1 MKLVSDSTVE
11 LLDVMGNDLSVVNAA
26 RVSFD
31 KQSDWDYEWAETEVD
46 VEGRVLTDY
55 QKRAGLKSKD
65 KKLIKYLYD
74 HNHWSPFAHAFL
86 KFRITAPISVARQL
100 GKHQVG
106 LAWNEVSRRYVS
118 YTPEI
123 YNPTVWRAKATDK
136 KQGSS
141 STEVYLE
148 PDSVTLMTIYEM
160 NVQSSVY
167 TYEQLL
173 KAGVC
178 EEQARLVLPQ
188 GAMTTFIWSGSLFAF
203 LRVCRLRTAPDA
215 QKETRDVA
223 TKIEE
228 ALRVHFPVSAETC
241 LNTKP

>member
-1 MKLVSDSTVE
+1 MLKLVSDSKVE
-11 LLDVMGNDLSVVNAA
+11 LLDVMGDDLSVVNAA

-31 KQSDWDYEWAETEVD
+31 KESYWQGLVNTN
-46 VEGRVLTDY
+46 VL
-55 QKRAGLKSKD
+55 KMAD

-106 LAWNEVSRRYVS
+106 LAWNEVSRRYVN

-123 YNPTVWRAKATDK
+123 YNPAVWRAKATDK

-141 STEVYLE
+141 DAVVELPQDCWYDDERL
-148 PDSVTLMTIYEM
+148 LNMYELG
-160 NVQSSVY
+160 VATAVD
-167 TYEQLL
+167 TYKQLL
-173 KAGVC
+173 AAGVC

-203 LRVCRLRTAPDA
+203 LRVCNLRTAPDA

-228 ALRVHFPVSAETC
+228 ALRVHFPVSAQTC
-241 LNTKP
+241 LK